1 MSPYELHKQAVI
13 DMCRSRLSGLS
24 WFEGLV
30 TSSILDSW
38 GEELSVEDAALQ
50 VEMETAYHQRPGGLF
65 GDCGDGLGLRD
76 EQ

>member
-1 MSPYELHKQAVI
+1 MNPYELYKQAVI
-13 DMCRSRLSGLS
+13 DLCRSRLSGLP

-30 TSSILDSW
+30 ISSIRDSW
-38 GEELSVEDAALQ
+38 EEELPVEEAALQ

-65 GDCGDGLGLRD
+65 GNCGDGLGLQD